1 MTRQTTHPTTLR
13 RDIQTTPADVAAR
26 YAENL
31 RRLTRDA
38 EKMGRPALAKSLLS
52 VADLMDDMVDDI
64 ATDERGPYVL
74 RRVCRL
80 IGKVERILAK
90 RAKASI
96 MH

>member
-1 MTRQTTHPTTLR
+1 MTRHTSHPAIGPHHVR
-13 RDIQTTPADVAAR
+13 TTPADVAAR

-31 RRLTRDA
+31 RRLARNSG
-38 EKMGRPALAKSLLS
+38 KMGRPALAKSLLS

-64 ATDERGPYVL
+64 AKDDRGPHVL

-80 IGKVERILAK
+80 IGEVERILAT

-96 MH
+96 LH